1 MTSIKE
7 ELINIQSEKKQF
19 ITVYLLTLAVAFF
32 FPNTWV
38 LTTAMLIFFIY
49 DANKVLNMGCGSKFL
64 FYFLS
69 IFPFLNIIPF
79 FAIML
84 RFSNKESRLESQ
96 LEEM

>member
-7 ELINIQSEKKQF
+7 ELLNLQSEKKQF

-49 DANKVLNMGCGSKFL
+49 DANKVLNMSCGSKFL

-69 IFPFLNIIPF
+69 ISPFLNIIPF
-79 FAIML
+79 FAILL
-84 RFSNKESRLESQ
+84 RFSNKENRLENQ